1 MNIVCP
7 IDDKDDAIQK
17 VSSIVSSGAAT
28 GSFSGPSGGAVHID
42 GKWGYSGGYTTLH
55 GRTITDL
62 AKKLSPP
69 EKPKLEGLGCL
80 WIPII
85 YPGVI
90 LAGMMPFMLLSG
102 IIGFLFNLTIDS
114 PILLVITIPF
124 GLFTAFSFI
133 KLFLRLDRE
142 RKEESKKAIQ
152 KWEDAFKKWDELYY
166 CFKHDVVFNPSTKV
180 VIKMDDLSNY
190 CGFNQ

>member
-1 MNIVCP
+1 MEIICP
-7 IDDKDDAIQK
+7 IGDKDDAIQK
-17 VSSIVSSGAAT
+17 VSSIVSSGTAT
-28 GSFSGPSGGAVHID
+28 GSFSGPSGSAVHID

-55 GRTITDL
+55 GGTITNL

-90 LAGMMPFMLLSG
+90 LAGAMPFMVLTA
-102 IIGFLFNLTIDS
+102 IIKLIFNIDPDS
-114 PILLVITIPF
+114 PISLVFTIPF
-124 GLFTAFSFI
+124 GLFIALSFI
-133 KLFLRLDRE
+133 KHFSSLDRK
-142 RKEESKKAIQ
+142 RKDESKIKIQ
-152 KWEDAFKKWDELYY
+152 KWEDSFKKWDELYY
-166 CFKHDVVFNPSTKV
+166 CFKHDAVFDPSTKV

-190 CGFNQ
+190 CGFSQ